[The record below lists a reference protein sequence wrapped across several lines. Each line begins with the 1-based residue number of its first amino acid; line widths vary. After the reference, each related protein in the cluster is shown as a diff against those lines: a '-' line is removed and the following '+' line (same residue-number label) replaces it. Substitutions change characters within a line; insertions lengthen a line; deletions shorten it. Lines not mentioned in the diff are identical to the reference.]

1 MQKHQGKHS
10 HEVLAQA
17 LGVTRSGFYYWR
29 SKQGHLSP
37 RQQAQRSLDD
47 AVAECFR
54 LSKGRYGA
62 ERLQVDLA
70 KLHRYHDIKTVRASM
85 KRQDLVPKAAKHFKV
100 TTDSD
105 HSLPVADNLLDRDF
119 SAEKPNEKWA
129 GDITY
134 LYTSQGWLYLAVIID
149 LFSRSVI
156 GWSMSERM
164 TADLVNDALLMALWQ
179 RKFPQGVMVHSDR
192 GSQYASGLYRR
203 TLADH
208 GLIQSMSR
216 KGNCWD
222 NACVES
228 FFHSMKVEAIHG
240 EPLVGRTAMRQRV
253 FEYIEVDYNRA
264 RRHSA
269 LGFVSPQA
277 FEQEALAKLSV

>member
-1 MQKHQGKHS
+1 MQQHQGQHS

-17 LGVTRSGFYYWR
+17 LGVTRSGFYAWR
-29 SKQGHLSP
+29 KSQASHSP
-37 RQQAQRSLDD
+37 RKQAQQALDD
-47 AVAECFR
+47 AVAKCF
-54 LSKGRYGA
+54 LESKGRYGA
-62 ERLQVDLA
+62 ERLQVDLSEQN
-70 KLHRYHDIKTVRASM
+70 RCHDIKTIRASM
-85 KRQDLVPKAAKHFKV
+85 KRQGLVPKAAKRYKV

-105 HSLPVADNLLDRDF
+105 HSLPIAPNLLDRDF
-119 SAEKPNEKWA
+119 SAEEPNQKWA

-134 LYTSQGWLYLAVIID
+134 LYTTQGWLYLAVMID
-149 LFSRSVI
+149 LHSRSVI

-179 RKFPQGVMVHSDR
+179 RKFPKGVLVHSDR
-192 GSQYASGLYRR
+192 GSQYASGLYRD
-203 TLADH
+203 TIADH

-228 FFHSMKVEAIHG
+228 FFHSMKVEATQD
-240 EPLVGRTAMRQRV
+240 EPLVNRGTMRQRV
-253 FEYIEVDYNRA
+253 FEYIEVDYNRN

-269 LGFVSPQA
+269 LGFVSPEA
-277 FEQEALAKLSV
+277 FESATLAKSRV

>member
-1 MQKHQGKHS
+1 
-10 HEVLAQA
+10 A
-17 LGVTRSGFYYWR
+17 
-29 SKQGHLSP
+29 
-37 RQQAQRSLDD
+37 
-47 AVAECFR
+47 
-54 LSKGRYGA
+54 
-62 ERLQVDLA
+62 A
-70 KLHRYHDIKTVRASM
+70 KL
-85 KRQDLVPKAAKHFKV
+85 FKV

-119 SAEKPNEKWA
+119 SAEEPNEKWA

-134 LYTSQGWLYLAVIID
+134 LYTTQGWLYLAVIID

-179 RKFPQGVMVHSDR
+179 RNFPQGVMVHSDR

-216 KGNCWD
+216 KGNC
-222 NACVES
+222 
-228 FFHSMKVEAIHG
+228 
-240 EPLVGRTAMRQRV
+240 
-253 FEYIEVDYNRA
+253 
-264 RRHSA
+264 
-269 LGFVSPQA
+269 
-277 FEQEALAKLSV
+277 